1 MQYKDYYKLLGVQR
15 GASLDEIK
23 KAYRRLARK
32 YHPDVSKESDA
43 EARFKEVGEAYEV
56 LKDPQKRAA
65 YDRLGAD
72 WKAGQDFRPP
82 PGWGREG
89 SFGFG
94 GRGGGGG
101 FHRRRGGFS
110 GGEFSDFFENLF
122 GQGSPFGGAMDE
134 EAFTKRRGSDQRT
147 VLEITLE
154 EAFQGGSR
162 RVDVG
167 GRKLQ
172 VKIPAGVSDGSQIRL
187 AGQGEQPL
195 VGGARG
201 DLYLEMKIRP
211 HRLFE
216 VEGKDLTLKLPIAP
230 WEAAL
235 GAKVSVPTPGGRIEM
250 KIPAD
255 SQSGR
260 KMRLKGRGLPGKPAG
275 DLYVELR
282 IVNPPADSERVKE
295 LYRRMAEETAF
306 DPRAGMDR

>member
-1 MQYKDYYKLLGVQR
+1 MQYKDYYKILGVQR
-15 GASLDEIK
+15 GASQDDIK

-32 YHPDVSKESDA
+32 YHPDVSKEHDA
-43 EARFKEVGEAYEV
+43 EARFKELGEAYEV

-65 YDRLGAD
+65 YDRLGAN
-72 WKAGQDFRPP
+72 WNAGQDFRPP
-82 PGWGREG
+82 PGWDRE
-89 SFGFG
+89 FNFG
-94 GRGGGGG
+94 GGRPGG

-110 GGEFSDFFENLF
+110 GGDFSDFFENLF
-122 GQGSPFGGAMDE
+122 GQGSPFGGTMNE
-134 EAFTKRRGSDQRT
+134 EAFANRRGADKRT
-147 VLEITLE
+147 VVKITLE
-154 EAFQGGSR
+154 EAFQGGTR

-167 GRKLQ
+167 GKKLQ

-187 AGQGEQPL
+187 AGQGDQPL

-201 DLYLEMKIRP
+201 DLYLELKIEP

-216 VEGKDLTLKLPIAP
+216 VEGKDVTLKLPVAP

-250 KIPAD
+250 KIPPD

-275 DLYVELR
+275 DLFVELR
-282 IVNPPADSERVKE
+282 IVNPPTESERAKDF
-295 LYRRMAEETAF
+295 YRRMAEEMAF
-306 DPRAGMDR
+306 DPRAGM